1 MKTLFFDCFAGV
13 SGDMILGAC
22 IDSGV
27 PINFLKQELQKL
39 NVDGFEVSEK
49 KVSKHSITGTHVI
62 VATEEQHHHRTLPII
77 TEIINSSSLST
88 YVKKHALK
96 VFQNLAEAEAK
107 IHGTTI
113 DKIHFHEVGALDAI
127 VDIVGAI
134 ICFEYLQVEQIYV
147 SKIHVGS
154 GFIKCAHGTMPLPAP
169 ATIELLKDIP
179 IFSTGIE
186 KELTTPT
193 GAAILKTIA
202 TSFGVMPEIQIESIG
217 YGCGTRDLDIPNMLR
232 VMVGNLDNSTENKY
246 ESDEI
251 TQIETNIDDMNP
263 QLYEHLSQQLF
274 EIGILDITLTQTLM
288 KKQRPAV
295 ILTVLVMHELQ
306 NKVIDKIFSETTT
319 IGQRIQKV
327 KRLKLKREIKV
338 VTTPYGDIS
347 VKYSLVDGKV
357 VQIKPEYDDCKKA
370 AKLHNQPLSKIIDI
384 VKNQASL
391 GSGIA

>member
-1 MKTLFFDCFAGV
+1 MKTIYFDCFAGV

-27 PINFLKQELQKL
+27 PISFLKQELQKL
-39 NVDGFEVSEK
+39 KVDGFDVSEK
-49 KVSKHSITGTHVI
+49 KVAKHSITGTHVI

-77 TEIINSSSLST
+77 TEIINNSSLSE
-88 YVKKHALK
+88 YVKTHAKK
-96 VFQNLAEAEAK
+96 VFHNLAEAEAK

-154 GFIKCAHGTMPLPAP
+154 GCIKCAHGTMPLPAP
-169 ATIELLKDIP
+169 ATMELLAGIP

-193 GAAILKTIA
+193 GAAILKTMA
-202 TSFGVMPEIQIESIG
+202 TSFGVMPMIQIKSIG

-232 VMVGNLDNSTENKY
+232 IMVGNVDDAHDKKY
-246 ESDEI
+246 ETDEVI
-251 TQIETNIDDMNP
+251 QIETNIDDMNP
-263 QLYEHLSQQLF
+263 QLFEHLSSQLF

-295 ILTVLVMHELQ
+295 ILTVLVEDDLQ
-306 NKVIDKIFSETTT
+306 DKVIDKIFAETTT
-319 IGQRIQKV
+319 IGLRLQKI
-327 KRLKLKREIKV
+327 KRLKLAREIKV
-338 VTTPYGDIS
+338 VQTPYGDIS
-347 VKYSLVDGKV
+347 VKYSMVDGKA

-370 AKLHNQPLSKIIDI
+370 ALQHNQPLAKIIETA
-384 VKNQASL
+384 KNQAL
-391 GSGIA
+391 T